1 MRRARRTQPGS
12 RTSRRPARS
21 DRPRWVAH
29 DTSVIGRQA
38 EFGTGGLAGEQA
50 IRFRDSAF
58 TENRDVPVHR
68 WVPWIAGFSTTFVED
83 CIESYLPSSRGRRC
97 LILDP
102 FAGVGTTLVTAAASG
117 HDAVGFEINP
127 YAALACRAKLGAF
140 SLDVVRLESCL
151 RDYADYSRN
160 GMGAASGTRPA
171 GFETRIPFFSPAVEK
186 QVYGFLS
193 FLRSIKLKEVADLFR
208 LAFGAVM
215 VSFSNYTYEPSLC
228 SRPGAGKPLIERAD
242 VHASILAKLSQMA
255 HDIKW
260 LQGELAGRGE
270 AGKGT
275 VHLTS
280 FMNSRSILA
289 PVSVDLMVTSPPYM
303 NNYHY
308 VRSTRPQLFWLDLVG
323 GRADLRRLE
332 TENVGKYWQTVRDAA
347 PVELEFGN
355 PALERLL
362 GDIRRTR
369 SEAQAYGGPGWAN
382 YVATYLNDSYR
393 FLEVLKPSLRRGG
406 TAVIVIGN
414 SIIQGHEVKV
424 EHILADMARQ
434 LGYAVHGIPL
444 LRTKRVG
451 ASITKSAVRRGSTS
465 PASLYEC
472 AVILRKR

>member
-1 MRRARRTQPGS
+1 M
-12 RTSRRPARS
+12 
-21 DRPRWVAH
+21 
-29 DTSVIGRQA
+29 
-38 EFGTGGLAGEQA
+38 
-50 IRFRDSAF
+50 
-58 TENRDVPVHR
+58 ENRDVPVHR

-83 CIESYLPSSRGRRC
+83 CIESYLPSSRERRC
-97 LILDP
+97 CVLDP
-102 FAGVGTTLVTAAASG
+102 FAGVGTTLVTAVASG

-127 YAALACRAKLGAF
+127 YAVLACRAKLGALE
-140 SLDVVRLESCL
+140 LDVARFDSYVRG
-151 RDYADYSRN
+151 YAAYSRN
-160 GMGAASGTRPA
+160 GARVTTGTRPA
-171 GFETRIPFFSPAVEK
+171 GFKTRIPFFSPAVEK
-186 QVYGFLS
+186 QVFGFLS
-193 FLRSIKLKEVADLFR
+193 YLQSITHREVADLFR

-242 VHASILAKLSQMA
+242 VHASILGKLYQMG
-255 HDIKW
+255 HDIRW
-260 LQGELAGRGE
+260 LQEELTGRPA
-270 AGKGT
+270 AGKGA

-280 FMNSRSILA
+280 FMNSRSLLVPA
-289 PVSVDLMVTSPPYM
+289 SVDLVVTSPPYM

-323 GRADLRRLE
+323 GRSDLRRLE
-332 TENVGKYWQTVRDAA
+332 TENVGKYWQTVRDAE
-347 PVELEFGN
+347 PVALEFRS
-355 PALERLL
+355 PALDRLL
-362 GDIRRTR
+362 ADIRETR

-424 EHILADMARQ
+424 ERILADMAWQ
-434 LGYAVHGIPL
+434 LGYSVVEIPL

-451 ASITKSAVRRGSTS
+451 ASITKSAVRRGSSS